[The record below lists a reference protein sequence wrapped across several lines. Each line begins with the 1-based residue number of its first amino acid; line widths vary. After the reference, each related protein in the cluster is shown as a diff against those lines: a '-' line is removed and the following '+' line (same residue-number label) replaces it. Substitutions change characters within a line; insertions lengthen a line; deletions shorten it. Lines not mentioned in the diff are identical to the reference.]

1 MSFKQTV
8 KNNTNTNTIC
18 RASSLEP
25 NPQLQSLNLIKVFLD
40 SYLFRGFIEYT
51 NLRDLTNTCRL
62 LLKSKKYINYKLN
75 KYRSLL

>member
-1 MSFKQTV
+1 MSSSLTMT
-8 KNNTNTNTIC
+8 NNTNTNTIR

-25 NPQLQSLNLIKVFLD
+25 NPQLQSHNLIKVFLD
-40 SYLFRGFIEYT
+40 SYLFRGFIEFT
-51 NLRDLTNTCRL
+51 NLRDLTDTCRL